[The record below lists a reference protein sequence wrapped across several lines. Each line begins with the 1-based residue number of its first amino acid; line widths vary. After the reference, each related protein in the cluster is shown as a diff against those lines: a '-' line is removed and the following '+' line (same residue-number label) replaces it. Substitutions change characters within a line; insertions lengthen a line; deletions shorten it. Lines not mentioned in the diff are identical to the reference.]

1 MNKIIVYWS
10 GTGNTESIAN
20 KIKSDLGCEAVS
32 VDGISAAD
40 ASKFDLIILGCP
52 SMGCEELEDG
62 EFLPFYKELMNLAKG
77 KKFALF
83 GSYGWG
89 DGEWMRNWQEDLK
102 SLGGELLCDG
112 LIVNGD
118 DSAIDLNSYNAFIG
132 ALK

>member
-1 MNKIIVYWS
+1 MSKIICYWS
-10 GTGNTESIAN
+10 GTGNTEAIAN
-20 KIKSDLGCEAVS
+20 KIKDDLGCEAVS
-32 VDGISAAD
+32 VAGISAAD

-52 SMGCEELEDG
+52 SMGSEELESD
-62 EFLPFYKELMNLAKG
+62 EFEPFYKELMNLAKG

-102 SLGGELLCDG
+102 SLGGNLVCEG

-118 DSAIDLNSYNAFIG
+118 DSAIDLNSYNAFIS

>member
-1 MNKIIVYWS
+1 MKKIICYWS

-20 KIKSDLGCEAVS
+20 KLSKDLGCEAVS
-32 VDGISAAD
+32 VSGISASD
-40 ASKFDLIILGCP
+40 ASNFDLIILGCP
-52 SMGCEELEDG
+52 SMGNEELECD
-62 EFLPFYKELMNLAKG
+62 EFEPFYRDLLKLSQG

-89 DGEWMRNWQEDLK
+89 DGEWMRNWQEDLVEN
-102 SLGGELLCDG
+102 GGKLVCDG

-118 DSAIDLNSYNAFIG
+118 ESEIIESSYNAFIS

>member
-1 MNKIIVYWS
+1 MSKIIVYWS

-20 KIKSDLGCEAVS
+20 KIKADLGCEAVS
-32 VDGISAAD
+32 VSGISALD

-52 SMGCEELEDG
+52 SMGNEELEGD
-62 EFLPFYKELMNLAKG
+62 EFEPFFKELMTLAKG

-89 DGEWMRNWQEDLK
+89 DGEWMRNWQEEVGT
-102 SLGGELLCDG
+102 LGGELVWEG

-118 DSAIDLNSYNAFIG
+118 EFAIDLNSYNAFIS

>member
-1 MNKIIVYWS
+1 MKKIVIYWS

-20 KIKSDLGCEAVS
+20 KISSDLGCEALSVS
-32 VDGISAAD
+32 AISPSD
-40 ASKFDLIILGCP
+40 ASLFDLIILGCP
-52 SMGCEELEDG
+52 SMGSEELESD
-62 EFLPFYKELMNLAKG
+62 EFEPFYKELMNLAKG

-102 SLGGELLCDG
+102 NLGGDLICDG

-118 DSAIDLNSYNAFIG
+118 ESALDENSYNAFIS

>member
-1 MNKIIVYWS
+1 MNKIVIYWS

-32 VDGISAAD
+32 VSGINALD

-52 SMGCEELEDG
+52 SMGNEELEGD
-62 EFLPFYKELMNLAKG
+62 EFRPFFEELMGVAKG

-89 DGEWMRNWQEDLK
+89 DGEWMRNWQEELI
-102 SLGGELLCDG
+102 SLGGSLVCEG

-118 DSAIDLNSYNAFIG
+118 ESAIDDNSYNAFVN

>member
-1 MNKIIVYWS
+1 MSKVVVFWS

-20 KIKSDLGCEAVS
+20 RIKSDLGCEAVS
-32 VDGISAAD
+32 VNGISASD

-52 SMGCEELEDG
+52 SMGNEELESD
-62 EFLPFYKELMNLAKG
+62 EFRPFFEELMSISKG
-77 KKFALF
+77 TKFALF

-89 DGEWMRNWQEDLK
+89 DGEWMRSWQDELV
-102 SLGGELLCDG
+102 SLGGNLVCEG

-118 DSAIDLNSYNAFIG
+118 ESQIDENSYNAFIS

>member
-1 MNKIIVYWS
+1 MSKIIVYWS

-20 KIKSDLGCEAVS
+20 KIKADLGCEAVN
-32 VDGISAAD
+32 VAGISALD

-52 SMGCEELEDG
+52 SMGNEELEGD
-62 EFLPFYKELMNLAKG
+62 EFEPFFKELMPLAKG

-89 DGEWMRNWQEDLK
+89 DGEWMRNWQEEVSK
-102 SLGGELLCDG
+102 LGGELVWEG

-118 DSAIDLNSYNAFIG
+118 ESALDLNSYNAFIS

>member
-32 VDGISAAD
+32 VSGISALD

-52 SMGCEELEDG
+52 SMGNEELESD
-62 EFLPFYKELMNLAKG
+62 EFEPFYKELMNLAKG

-102 SLGGELLCDG
+102 NLGGDLICDG

-118 DSAIDLNSYNAFIG
+118 ESQIDENSYNAFIS

>member
-1 MNKIIVYWS
+1 MKKIVIYWS

-20 KIKSDLGCEAVS
+20 KISSDLGCEALS
-32 VDGISAAD
+32 VGAISPSD
-40 ASKFDLIILGCP
+40 ASLFDLIILGCP
-52 SMGCEELEDG
+52 SMGNEELESD
-62 EFLPFYKELMNLAKG
+62 EFEPFYKELMNLAKG

-102 SLGGELLCDG
+102 NLGGDLICDG

-118 DSAIDLNSYNAFIG
+118 ESALDENSYNAFIS